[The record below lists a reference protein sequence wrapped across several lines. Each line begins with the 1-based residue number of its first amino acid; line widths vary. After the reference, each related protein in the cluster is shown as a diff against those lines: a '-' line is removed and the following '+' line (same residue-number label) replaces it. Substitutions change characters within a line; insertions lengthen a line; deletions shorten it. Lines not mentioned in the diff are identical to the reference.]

1 MSAAEDLYRQ
11 ALALP
16 EEERRRLARKLAA
29 SAQPAEP
36 EAFDAKTLAELERRD
51 VAMETGA
58 DPGISWDD
66 TRAELAASRASR
78 SRP

>member
-16 EEERRRLARKLAA
+16 EEERRRLARKLAVSLA
-29 SAQPAEP
+29 AEP
-36 EAFDAKTLAELERRD
+36 EALDAETIAELERRD

-58 DPGISWDD
+58 DPGVSWGDM
-66 TRAELAASRASR
+66 RAELAASRASR
-78 SRP
+78 SEP